1 MVDGMHVYSKEERAG
16 TLAQFFFLKLIY
28 CNGIVFR
35 WQEGREVSREEGL
48 KFARKHRM
56 LFIEASAKTKEGVQC
71 AFEELV
77 EKVRLFFP
85 VFIVH
90 SHAVPVTVFAILL
103 YDRRPYP
110 NDSVQIAL
118 VATVVA

>member
-1 MVDGMHVYSKEERAG
+1 
-16 TLAQFFFLKLIY
+16 
-28 CNGIVFR
+28 
-35 WQEGREVSREEGL
+35 
-48 KFARKHRM
+48 M